1 MTVRTI
7 GFDAEPKAT
16 ANNQKQKQMKQ
27 KVVLAFSGGLD
38 TSFCVPYLMSE
49 RGLEVH
55 TVIVNT
61 GGFSDEEAKRIEER
75 ALTLGAATHTCIDAV
90 DDYYNRGIKYLIFG
104 NVLKNNT
111 YPLSVSSERFFQAM
125 AVLEHVKKTGAG
137 FVAHG
142 STGAGNDQVRF
153 DLVFEVLA
161 PDVQIIAPIRELG
174 LSRQQEIDYLKGK
187 GFDFSWEKSKY
198 SINQGLWGTSVGGV
212 ETLKSSGVLPEEAYP
227 SQVTDFGVERIKIGF
242 EQGQPVSLNGESM
255 TPVQL
260 IRALH
265 KTASKF
271 GIGRDVHVG
280 DTIIGTKGRVA
291 FEAPAPLILVKAHHL
306 LEKHVLTKQQLYW
319 KEQLAN
325 WYGQLM
331 HEAQYLEPVMRNI
344 EGFLDDTQRV
354 VTGEVEVELRPHH
367 FAVLGSS
374 SPYDLMNS
382 KFGEY
387 GESNKSFS
395 GQDVIGF
402 TKVTANPLKIY
413 YTIHNEKN

>member
-1 MTVRTI
+1 
-7 GFDAEPKAT
+7 
-16 ANNQKQKQMKQ
+16 MK
-27 KVVLAFSGGLD
+27 KVIAKNPASDGAKKIVLAFSGGLD
-38 TSFCVPYLMSE
+38 TSFCVPYLMNE
-49 RGLEVH
+49 KGLEVH

-61 GGFSDEEAKRIEER
+61 GGFTDEEAKRIEER
-75 ALTLGAATHTCIDAV
+75 ALQLGAASHTCIDAV
-90 DDYYNRGIKYLIFG
+90 ADYYQNAIRYLIFG

-111 YPLSVSSERFFQAM
+111 YPLSVSSERFFQALKI
-125 AVLEHVKKTGAG
+125 VEHVKKTGAN

-153 DLVFEVLA
+153 DLIFEVLA
-161 PDVQIIAPIRELG
+161 PEVKILAPIRELAW
-174 LSRQQEIDYLKGK
+174 SRQQEIDYLREK
-187 GFDFSWEKSKY
+187 GFDFSWEKSRY

-242 EQGQPVSLNGESM
+242 EKGEPVSLNNEKIS
-255 TPVQL
+255 PVHL
-260 IRALH
+260 IRKMH
-265 KTASKF
+265 EIASKF

-306 LEKHVLTKQQLYW
+306 LEKHVLTKQQMYW
-319 KEQLAN
+319 KDQLSN

-344 EGFLDDTQRV
+344 EIFLNDTQEY
-354 VTGEVEVELRPHH
+354 VTGEVDIELRPYH
-367 FAVLGSS
+367 FAVLGCTSDF
-374 SPYDLMNS
+374 DLMNP

-395 GQDVIGF
+395 GNDVIGF
-402 TKVTANPLKIY
+402 TKVVANPLKIY
-413 YTIHNEKN
+413 YAIHEETEKIERK

>member
-1 MTVRTI
+1 
-7 GFDAEPKAT
+7 
-16 ANNQKQKQMKQ
+16 MKK

-38 TSFCVPYLMSE
+38 TSFCVPWLINE
-49 RGLEVH
+49 KGLEVH

-61 GGFSDEEAKRIEER
+61 GGFSDEEAKSIEER
-75 ALTLGAATHTCIDAV
+75 ALKLGATTHTCINAV
-90 DDYYNRGIKYLIFG
+90 EDYYEKGIRYLIYG
-104 NVLKNNT
+104 NILKNNT

-125 AVLEHVKKTGAG
+125 AVLDHVKKVGAD

-161 PDVQIIAPIRELG
+161 PEVQILAPIRELS
-174 LSRQQEIDYLKGK
+174 LSRQQEIDYLKEK

-198 SINQGLWGTSVGGV
+198 SINQGIWGTSVGGV

-227 SQVTDFGVERIKIGF
+227 SQVTDWGTERITLGF
-242 EQGQPVSLNGESM
+242 EKGEPVSLNGEKM
-255 TPVQL
+255 PPVTL
-260 IRALH
+260 IHRLH
-265 KTASKF
+265 KIASKY

-291 FEAPAPLILVKAHHL
+291 FEAPAPLIIVKAHHL

-319 KEQLAN
+319 KDQLSN

-344 EGFLDDTQRV
+344 ETFLDDTQQF
-354 VTGEVEVELRPHH
+354 VTGDVEIELRPYH
-367 FAVLGSS
+367 FAVLGCSS
-374 SPYDLMNS
+374 EYDLMNS

-387 GESNKSFS
+387 GETNKSFS
-395 GQDVIGF
+395 GQDVVGF
-402 TKVTANPLKIY
+402 TKVIANPLKIY
-413 YTIHNEKN
+413 YTIHDND

>member
-1 MTVRTI
+1 
-7 GFDAEPKAT
+7 
-16 ANNQKQKQMKQ
+16 MKQ
-27 KVVLAFSGGLD
+27 KVALAFSGGLD
-38 TSFCVPYLMSE
+38 TSFCVPWLIHE
-49 RGLEVH
+49 KGLEVH
-55 TVIVNT
+55 TVTVNT
-61 GGFSDEEAKRIEER
+61 GGFSEQEAK
-75 ALTLGAATHTCIDAV
+75 ALEARSKQLGATTHTNINAV
-90 DDYYNRGIKYLIFG
+90 DEYYAKGIKYLIFG

-125 AVLEHVKKTGAG
+125 AVLDHVKKLGAD

-161 PDVQIIAPIRELG
+161 PDVKILAPIRSLS
-174 LSRQQEIDYLKGK
+174 LSRQQEIDYLKEK

-227 SQVTDFGVERIKIGF
+227 SQVTAHGSERVTIGF
-242 EQGQPVSLNGESM
+242 EQGEPTSLNGQKM
-255 TPVQL
+255 APVKL

-265 KTASKF
+265 EKASRY

-291 FEAPAPLILVKAHHL
+291 FEAPAPLIIIKAHHL
-306 LEKHVLTKQQLYW
+306 LEKHVLTKDQLYW
-319 KEQLAN
+319 KEQLSN

-331 HEAQYLEPVMRNI
+331 HEARYLEPVMRNI
-344 EGFLDDTQRV
+344 ETFLDDTQQF
-354 VTGEVEVELRPHH
+354 VTGEVQVELRPYH
-367 FAVLGSS
+367 FAVLACSS
-374 SPYDLMNS
+374 EYDLMS
-382 KFGEY
+382 PRFGEY

-395 GQDVIGF
+395 GQDVVGF
-402 TKVTANPLKIY
+402 TKVMSNPLKIY
-413 YTIHNEKN
+413 YTIHDND

>member
-1 MTVRTI
+1 
-7 GFDAEPKAT
+7 
-16 ANNQKQKQMKQ
+16 MKQ
-27 KVVLAFSGGLD
+27 KVVLAFSGGLN
-38 TSFCVPYLMSE
+38 TSFCVPYLMNE
-49 RGLEVH
+49 KGLEVH

-61 GGFSDEEAKRIEER
+61 GGFSDEEAAKIEER
-75 ALTLGAATHTCIDAV
+75 ALKLGAASHTCIDAV
-90 DDYYNRGIKYLIFG
+90 NDYYNNGIKYLIFG

-125 AVLEHVKKTGAG
+125 AILEHVRKTGADY
-137 FVAHG
+137 VAHG

-161 PDVQIIAPIRELG
+161 PEVKIIAPIRELS
-174 LSRQQEIDYLKGK
+174 LSRQQEIDYLKEK

-198 SINQGLWGTSVGGV
+198 SINQGIWGTSVGGV

-227 SQVTDFGVERIKIGF
+227 SQVVNHGTERITIGF
-242 EQGQPVSLNGESM
+242 EKGEPVKLNGEKM
-255 TPVQL
+255 DPVEL
-260 IRALH
+260 IHKLH
-265 KTASKF
+265 KTASQY

-291 FEAPAPLILVKAHHL
+291 FEAPAPLIIVKAHHL

-319 KEQLAN
+319 KDQLSN

-344 EGFLDDTQRV
+344 ETFLNDTQKY
-354 VTGEVEVELRPHH
+354 VTGEVEVELRPYH
-367 FAVLGSS
+367 FSVLGCSS
-374 SPYDLMNS
+374 EFDLMSS

-387 GESNKSFS
+387 GESNKSFT
-395 GQDVIGF
+395 GQDVVGF

-413 YTIHNEKN
+413 YTIHDND

>member
-1 MTVRTI
+1 
-7 GFDAEPKAT
+7 
-16 ANNQKQKQMKQ
+16 MKQ

-38 TSFCVPYLMSE
+38 TSFCVPYLMNE
-49 RGLEVH
+49 KGLEVH

-61 GGFSDEEAKRIEER
+61 GGFSDEEAAKIEER
-75 ALTLGAATHTCIDAV
+75 ALKLGAASHTCIDAV
-90 DDYYNRGIKYLIFG
+90 NDYYNNGIKYLIFG

-125 AVLEHVKKTGAG
+125 AILEHVRKTGADY
-137 FVAHG
+137 VAHG
-142 STGAGNDQVRF
+142 STGTGNDQVRF

-161 PDVQIIAPIRELG
+161 PEVKIIAPIRELS
-174 LSRQQEIDYLKGK
+174 LSRQQEIDYLKEK

-198 SINQGLWGTSVGGV
+198 SINQGIWGTSVGGV

-227 SQVTDFGVERIKIGF
+227 SQVVNHGTERITIGF
-242 EQGQPVSLNGESM
+242 EKGEPVKLNGEKM
-255 TPVQL
+255 DPVEL
-260 IRALH
+260 IHKLH
-265 KTASKF
+265 KTASQY

-291 FEAPAPLILVKAHHL
+291 FEAPAPLIIVKAHHL

-319 KEQLAN
+319 KDQLSN

-344 EGFLDDTQRV
+344 ETFLNDTQKY
-354 VTGEVEVELRPHH
+354 VTGEVEVELRPYH
-367 FAVLGSS
+367 FSVLGCSS
-374 SPYDLMNS
+374 EFDLMSS

-387 GESNKSFS
+387 GESNKSFT
-395 GQDVIGF
+395 GQDVVGF

-413 YTIHNEKN
+413 YTIHDND

>member
-1 MTVRTI
+1 
-7 GFDAEPKAT
+7 
-16 ANNQKQKQMKQ
+16 MKS

-38 TSFCVPYLMSE
+38 TSFCVPYLINE
-49 RGLEVH
+49 KGLEVH

-61 GGFSDEEAKRIEER
+61 GGFSEEEAARIEER
-75 ALTLGAATHTCIDAV
+75 ALSLGATTHTCINAV
-90 DDYYNRGIKYLIFG
+90 EDYYQRGIKYLIFG

-111 YPLSVSSERFFQAM
+111 YPLSVSSERFFQALNI
-125 AVLEHVKKTGAG
+125 VEHVKKIGAE

-153 DLVFEVLA
+153 DLVFEVLT
-161 PDVQIIAPIRELG
+161 PQVKIIAPIRELA
-174 LSRQQEIDYLKGK
+174 LSRQQEIDYLIEK

-198 SINQGLWGTSVGGV
+198 SINQGLWGTSIGGV

-227 SQVTDFGVERIKIGF
+227 SQVTDNGVERIKIGF
-242 EQGQPVSLNGESM
+242 EKGELVSLNGVKM
-255 TPVQL
+255 DPVSL
-260 IRALH
+260 IHKLH

-291 FEAPAPLILVKAHHL
+291 FEAPAPLITIKAHHL
-306 LEKHVLTKQQLYW
+306 LEKHILTKQQLYW
-319 KEQLAN
+319 KEQLSN

-344 EGFLDDTQRV
+344 EVFLEDTQKFIS
-354 VTGEVEVELRPHH
+354 GEVDVELRPYH
-367 FAVLGSS
+367 FAVLGCSS
-374 SPYDLMNS
+374 EYDLMNS
-382 KFGEY
+382 RFGEY
-387 GESNKSFS
+387 GETNKSFT
-395 GQDVIGF
+395 GQDVTGF

-413 YTIHNEKN
+413 YSIHGKED

>member
-1 MTVRTI
+1 
-7 GFDAEPKAT
+7 
-16 ANNQKQKQMKQ
+16 MKQ

-38 TSFCVPYLMSE
+38 TSFCVPYLMNE
-49 RGLEVH
+49 KGLEVH
-55 TVIVNT
+55 TVIINT
-61 GGFSDEEAKRIEER
+61 GGFSDEEATKIEER
-75 ALTLGAATHTCIDAV
+75 ALKLGAATHTCIDAV
-90 DDYYNRGIKYLIFG
+90 NDYYTNGIKYLIYG

-125 AVLEHVKKTGAG
+125 AVLDHVRKTGAD

-161 PDVQIIAPIRELG
+161 PEIKIIAPIRELS
-174 LSRQQEIDYLKGK
+174 LSRQQEIDYLKEK

-198 SINQGLWGTSVGGV
+198 SINQGIWGTSVGGV

-227 SQVTDFGVERIKIGF
+227 SQITKNGSERITIGF
-242 EQGQPVSLNGESM
+242 EKGEPVLLNGEKM
-255 TPVQL
+255 DPVDL
-260 IRALH
+260 IHKLH
-265 KTASKF
+265 ITASQY

-291 FEAPAPLILVKAHHL
+291 FEAPAPLIIIKAHHL
-306 LEKHVLTKQQLYW
+306 IEKHVLTKQQLYW
-319 KEQLAN
+319 KDQLSN

-344 EGFLDDTQRV
+344 ETFLDDTQKY
-354 VTGEVEVELRPHH
+354 VTGEVEIELRPYH
-367 FAVLGSS
+367 FSVLGCSS
-374 SPYDLMNS
+374 DYDLMS
-382 KFGEY
+382 SRFGEY
-387 GESNKSFS
+387 GESNKSFT
-395 GQDVIGF
+395 GQDVVGF

-413 YTIHNEKN
+413 YTIHDND

>member
-1 MTVRTI
+1 
-7 GFDAEPKAT
+7 
-16 ANNQKQKQMKQ
+16 MKQ

-38 TSFCVPYLMSE
+38 TSFCVPYLMHE

-61 GGFSDEEAKRIEER
+61 GGFSNEEAQRIEER
-75 ALTLGAATHTCIDAV
+75 ALTLGAASHTCIDAV
-90 DDYYNRGIKYLIFG
+90 DDYYTRGIRYLTYG

-125 AVLEHVKKTGAG
+125 AVLDHVKKTGAD

-161 PDVQIIAPIRELG
+161 PQVKIIAPIRELS
-174 LSRQQEIDYLKGK
+174 LSRQQEIDYLKEK
-187 GFDFSWEKSKY
+187 GFDSSWEKSKY
-198 SINQGLWGTSVGGV
+198 SINQGIWGTSVGGV

-227 SQVTDFGVERIKIGF
+227 SQVTNHGTERLTIGF
-242 EQGQPVSLNGESM
+242 EKGEPVSLNGEKKN
-255 TPVQL
+255 PVSL
-260 IRALH
+260 IHELH
-265 KTASKF
+265 RIASQY

-291 FEAPAPLILVKAHHL
+291 FEAPAPLIIIKAHHL

-319 KEQLAN
+319 KDQLAN

-344 EGFLDDTQRV
+344 ETFLTDTQQF
-354 VTGEVEVELRPHH
+354 VTGEVEVELRPYH
-367 FAVLGSS
+367 FAVLGCSS
-374 SPYDLMNS
+374 DYDLMS
-382 KFGEY
+382 SRFGEY

-395 GQDVIGF
+395 GEDVVGF

-413 YTIHNEKN
+413 YTIHDND

>member
-1 MTVRTI
+1 
-7 GFDAEPKAT
+7 
-16 ANNQKQKQMKQ
+16 MKQ

-38 TSFCVPYLMSE
+38 TSFCVPYLMNE
-49 RGLEVH
+49 KGLEVH

-61 GGFSDEEAKRIEER
+61 GGFSDEEAAKIEER
-75 ALTLGAATHTCIDAV
+75 ALKLGATSHTCIDAV
-90 DDYYNRGIKYLIFG
+90 NDYYNNGIKYLIFG

-125 AVLEHVKKTGAG
+125 AILEHVRKTGADY
-137 FVAHG
+137 VAHG

-161 PDVQIIAPIRELG
+161 PEVKIIAPIRELS
-174 LSRQQEIDYLKGK
+174 LSRQQEIDYLKEK

-198 SINQGLWGTSVGGV
+198 SINQGIWGTSVGGV

-227 SQVTDFGVERIKIGF
+227 SQVVNHGTERITIGF
-242 EQGQPVSLNGESM
+242 EKGEPVKLNGEKM
-255 TPVQL
+255 DPVEL
-260 IRALH
+260 IHKLH
-265 KTASKF
+265 KTASQY

-291 FEAPAPLILVKAHHL
+291 FEAPAPLIIVKAHHL

-319 KEQLAN
+319 KDQLSN

-344 EGFLDDTQRV
+344 ETFLNDTQKY
-354 VTGEVEVELRPHH
+354 VTGEVEVELRPYH
-367 FAVLGSS
+367 FSVLGCSS
-374 SPYDLMNS
+374 EFDLMSS

-387 GESNKSFS
+387 GESNKSFT
-395 GQDVIGF
+395 GQDVVGF

-413 YTIHNEKN
+413 YTIHDND

>member
-1 MTVRTI
+1 
-7 GFDAEPKAT
+7 
-16 ANNQKQKQMKQ
+16 MKQ

-38 TSFCVPYLMSE
+38 TSFCVPYLMNE
-49 RGLEVH
+49 KGLEVH

-61 GGFSDEEAKRIEER
+61 GGFSDEEAAKIEER
-75 ALTLGAATHTCIDAV
+75 ALKLGAASHTCIDAV
-90 DDYYNRGIKYLIFG
+90 NDYYNNGIKYLIFG

-125 AVLEHVKKTGAG
+125 AILEHVRKTGADY
-137 FVAHG
+137 VAHG

-161 PDVQIIAPIRELG
+161 PEVKIIAPIRELS
-174 LSRQQEIDYLKGK
+174 LSRQQEIDYLKEK

-198 SINQGLWGTSVGGV
+198 SINQGIWGTSVGGV
-212 ETLKSSGVLPEEAYP
+212 ETLKSSGVLPEQAYP
-227 SQVTDFGVERIKIGF
+227 SQVVNHGTERITIGF
-242 EQGQPVSLNGESM
+242 EKGEPVKLNGEKM
-255 TPVQL
+255 DPVEL
-260 IRALH
+260 IHKLH
-265 KTASKF
+265 KTASQY

-291 FEAPAPLILVKAHHL
+291 FEAPAPLIIVKAHHL

-319 KEQLAN
+319 KDQLSN

-331 HEAQYLEPVMRNI
+331 HEAQHLEPVMRNI
-344 EGFLDDTQRV
+344 ETFLNDTQKY
-354 VTGEVEVELRPHH
+354 VTGEVEVELRPYH
-367 FAVLGSS
+367 FSVLGCSS
-374 SPYDLMNS
+374 EFDLMSS

-387 GESNKSFS
+387 GESNKSFT
-395 GQDVIGF
+395 GQDVVGF

-413 YTIHNEKN
+413 YTIHDND

>member
-1 MTVRTI
+1 
-7 GFDAEPKAT
+7 
-16 ANNQKQKQMKQ
+16 MKQ

-38 TSFCVPYLMSE
+38 TSFCVPFLMNE
-49 RGLEVH
+49 KGLEVH

-61 GGFSDEEAKRIEER
+61 GGFTGEEAKRIEER
-75 ALTLGAATHTCIDAV
+75 ALALGAASHTCIDAV
-90 DDYYNRGIKYLIFG
+90 DDYYTRGIRYLIYG

-125 AVLEHVKKTGAG
+125 AVLDHVKKTGADH
-137 FVAHG
+137 VAHG

-161 PDVQIIAPIRELG
+161 PQVKIIAPIRELAMT
-174 LSRQQEIDYLKGK
+174 RQQEIDYLKEK

-198 SINQGLWGTSVGGV
+198 SINQGIWGTSIGGV

-227 SQVTDFGVERIKIGF
+227 SQVTSHGTERLTIGF
-242 EQGQPVSLNGESM
+242 EKGEPVRFNGEKM
-255 TPVQL
+255 TPIAL
-260 IRALH
+260 IHKLH
-265 KTASKF
+265 HIASQY

-291 FEAPAPLILVKAHHL
+291 FEAPAPLIIIKAHHL

-319 KEQLAN
+319 KDQLSN

-344 EGFLDDTQRV
+344 ETFLTDTQQF
-354 VTGEVEVELRPHH
+354 VTGEVEVELRPYH
-367 FAVLGSS
+367 FAVLGCSS
-374 SPYDLMNS
+374 EYDLMS
-382 KFGEY
+382 SRFGEY

-395 GQDVIGF
+395 GQDVVGF
-402 TKVTANPLKIY
+402 TKVMANPLKIY
-413 YTIHNEKN
+413 YTIHDND

>member
-1 MTVRTI
+1 
-7 GFDAEPKAT
+7 
-16 ANNQKQKQMKQ
+16 MKQ

-38 TSFCVPYLMSE
+38 TSFCVPYLMNE
-49 RGLEVH
+49 KGLEVH

-61 GGFSDEEAKRIEER
+61 GGFSDEEAAKIEER
-75 ALTLGAATHTCIDAV
+75 ALKLGAASHTCIDAV
-90 DDYYNRGIKYLIFG
+90 NDYYNNGIKYLIFG

-125 AVLEHVKKTGAG
+125 AILEHVRKTGADY
-137 FVAHG
+137 VAHG

-161 PDVQIIAPIRELG
+161 PEVKIIAPIRELS
-174 LSRQQEIDYLKGK
+174 LSRQQEIDYLKEK

-198 SINQGLWGTSVGGV
+198 SINQGIWGTSVGGV

-227 SQVTDFGVERIKIGF
+227 SQVVNHGTERITIGF
-242 EQGQPVSLNGESM
+242 EKGEPVKLNGEKM
-255 TPVQL
+255 DPVEL
-260 IRALH
+260 IHKLH
-265 KTASKF
+265 KTASQY

-291 FEAPAPLILVKAHHL
+291 FEAPAPLIIVKAHHL

-319 KEQLAN
+319 KDQLSN

-331 HEAQYLEPVMRNI
+331 HEAQHLEPVMRNI
-344 EGFLDDTQRV
+344 ETFLNDTQKY
-354 VTGEVEVELRPHH
+354 VTGEVEVELRPYH
-367 FAVLGSS
+367 FSVLGCSS
-374 SPYDLMNS
+374 EFDLMSS

-387 GESNKSFS
+387 GESNKSFT
-395 GQDVIGF
+395 GQDVVGF

-413 YTIHNEKN
+413 YTIHDND

>member
-1 MTVRTI
+1 
-7 GFDAEPKAT
+7 
-16 ANNQKQKQMKQ
+16 MKQ

-38 TSFCVPYLMSE
+38 TSFCVPYLMNE

-61 GGFSDEEAKRIEER
+61 GGFSEEELKRIEER
-75 ALTLGAATHTCIDAV
+75 AKTLGAASHTTVDAV
-90 DDYYNRGIKYLIFG
+90 NDYYEKGIKYLIFG

-111 YPLSVSSERFFQAM
+111 YPLSVSSERFFQALKI
-125 AVLEHVKKTGAG
+125 VEHVKEVGAD

-161 PDVQIIAPIRELG
+161 PDVKIIAPIRELQ
-174 LSRQQEIDYLKGK
+174 LSRQQEIDYLKNK

-212 ETLKSSGVLPEEAYP
+212 ETLKSSGILPEVAYP
-227 SQVTDFGVERIKIGF
+227 SQVKEDEPKRIKIGF
-242 EQGQPVSLNGESM
+242 DKGEPTSLNGEKM
-255 TPVQL
+255 DPVEL
-260 IRALH
+260 IHALH
-265 KTASKF
+265 QMASKY

-291 FEAPAPLILVKAHHL
+291 FEAPAPLIIVKAHHL
-306 LEKHVLTKQQLYW
+306 LEKHVLTKQQMYW
-319 KEQLAN
+319 KEQLSN

-344 EGFLDDTQRV
+344 ETFLDDTQQF
-354 VTGEVEVELRPHH
+354 VTGEVDVELRPYH
-367 FAVLGSS
+367 FSVLACSTEN
-374 SPYDLMNS
+374 DLMNPV
-382 KFGEY
+382 FGEY
-387 GESNKSFS
+387 GESNKSFT

-402 TKVTANPLKIY
+402 TKVLANPLKIY
-413 YTIHNEKN
+413 YKIHEND